1 MSEGREP
8 LATLSLESLSYLIE
22 EKGKEWNKFKQTA
35 ERLDELR
42 KILLAEIQNK
52 EELIAIT
59 GGAPKAPSET
69 KLERLA
75 RGSAE
80 FKAHAESVVVAK
92 KEANDTFMEYEALK
106 NLFDAKRSEMALERA
121 RASLV

>member
-1 MSEGREP
+1 MMEEREP

-22 EKGKEWNKFKQTA
+22 EKGKEWNKFKQAA

-75 RGSAE
+75 RGSSE
-80 FKAHAESVVVAK
+80 FKIHAESVVTAK
-92 KEANDTFMEYEALK
+92 KGANDTFMEYEALK

>member
-22 EKGKEWNKFKQTA
+22 EKGKEWNKSKQTA

-52 EELIAIT
+52 EELLAIT

-75 RGSAE
+75 RGSTE
-80 FKAHAESVVVAK
+80 FKKHAESVVVAK
-92 KEANDTFMEYEALK
+92 KGANDTFMEYEALK

>member
-1 MSEGREP
+1 MTVERES
-8 LATLSLESLSYLIE
+8 LAVLSLESLSYLIE
-22 EKGKEWNKFKQTA
+22 EKGKEWNKAKQTA

-42 KILLAEIQNK
+42 KILLAEIQNR
-52 EELIAIT
+52 EELLAIAD
-59 GGAPKAPSET
+59 GSQKAPSET

-80 FKAHAESVVVAK
+80 FRSHAESVVVAK
-92 KEANDTFMEYEALK
+92 KAANDIFMEYEALK

-121 RASLV
+121 KVSLI